1 MERFTQ
7 DLTEAAFA
15 TAVLLL
21 PSTLILIGWIGQLT
35 CLHRRRMR
43 SDARIPVL
51 KEKK

>member
-7 DLTEAAFA
+7 ELAEAAFA

-21 PSTLILIGWIGQLT
+21 PSTLILVAWIGQLT
-35 CLHRRRMR
+35 CLDRRSAR
-43 SDARIPVL
+43 SEIRNPVL